1 MLSAAVPLA
10 GALAVVFVSWSRDR
24 VRVPEADALDNVYA
38 SAPEVVDMRPL
49 SAGVTLGQLLEDA
62 GVRGTDRN
70 SLLLAFREQANP
82 RRMRSGA
89 EVRIVRRRWG
99 EDPLR
104 IEVDLDRDRLVR
116 LERARSGWTSSL
128 VELVTT
134 TDTVFVAGEIRSS
147 LWTAILGN
155 DGLGGVPLADRRQ
168 MVGQLDRVFQW
179 QIDFSRQIRGGDTYR
194 FVLERERR
202 PDGSMRA
209 GRLLAAE
216 LVNADRPYYAIRF
229 EPGDEPVSWF
239 DLEGQSVRR
248 AFLMKPIELSRISS
262 GFTNSR
268 FHPILRRWRAHRG
281 VDYAANSGTPV
292 QATGSGVVV
301 RRGWGDAY
309 GRVIDIRHPNGF
321 LTRYAHLRGWAR
333 GLAVGSRVTQGQV
346 IGYVGMTG
354 LATGPHLHY
363 EMHVGGRPIDP
374 IAIDL
379 PAEDPVPAADLAR
392 WERVRDQRL
401 RLLLGLPGPE
411 TFRERRTEARV
422 ADSDG

>member
-1 MLSAAVPLA
+1 MLSAAVPLT
-10 GALAVVFVSWSRDR
+10 GAVAVVFVLWNRGS
-24 VRVPEADALDNVYA
+24 VPEADVLDDVYA
-38 SAPEVVDMRPL
+38 VMPEVVDVRSL

-62 GVRGTDRN
+62 GMRGTDRN
-70 SLLLAFREQANP
+70 GLLLAFREQANP

-128 VELVTT
+128 IELVTT

-155 DGLGGVPLADRRQ
+155 GGLGGVPVADRRQ

-179 QIDFSRQIRGGDTYR
+179 QIDFSRQIRDGDTYR

-202 PDGSMRA
+202 PDGSMRT

-216 LVNADRPYYAIRF
+216 LVNAGRAYYAIRF
-229 EPGDEPVSWF
+229 EPRDESQSWF

-292 QATGSGVVV
+292 QATGGGVVV
-301 RRGWGDAY
+301 RRGWGEAY
-309 GRVIDIRHPNGF
+309 GRVIDVRHPNGF
-321 LTRYAHLRGWAR
+321 LTRYAHLSGWAR
-333 GLAVGSRVTQGQV
+333 GLAVGSRVTQGEV

-379 PAEDPVPAADLAR
+379 PAEDPVPEADMAR
-392 WERVRDQRL
+392 WERVRDERL

>member
-1 MLSAAVPLA
+1 MLSAALPLVA
-10 GALAVVFVSWSRDR
+10 AALTVVLVSWNRPGL
-24 VRVPEADALDNVYA
+24 PETDAVGGVYA
-38 SAPEVVDMRPL
+38 SAPEVVEVHSL
-49 SAGVTLGQLLEDA
+49 STGVTFGQLLEDA
-62 GVRGTDRN
+62 GMRSADSGN
-70 SLLLAFREQANP
+70 LLLAFREQANP

-99 EDPLR
+99 GDPFR

-128 VELVTT
+128 IELVTT

-155 DGLGGVPLADRRQ
+155 EELGGVPLADRRQ
-168 MVGQLDRVFQW
+168 MVGRLDRVFQW
-179 QIDFSRQIRGGDTYR
+179 QIDFSRQIRQGDTYR

-202 PDGSMRA
+202 PDGSMRS
-209 GRLLAAE
+209 GQLLAAE
-216 LVNADRPYYAIRF
+216 LVNGGRPYYAIRF
-229 EPGDEPVSWF
+229 EPSDEPASWF

-281 VDYAANSGTPV
+281 VDYAADSGTPV
-292 QATGSGVVV
+292 QATGSGVVI
-301 RRGWGDAY
+301 RRGWGDSY
-309 GRVIDIRHPNGF
+309 GRVIDVRHPNGF
-321 LTRYAHLRGWAR
+321 LTRYAHLSGWAR
-333 GLAVGSRVTQGQV
+333 GSAVGSRVTQGQV

-363 EMHVGGRPIDP
+363 EMHVGGRAVDP

-379 PAEDPVPAADLAR
+379 PAEDPVPAADMAR
-392 WERVRDQRL
+392 WEREREGRL

-422 ADSDG
+422 VDSDG

>member
-1 MLSAAVPLA
+1 MLSIAVPLA
-10 GALAVVFVSWSRDR
+10 GALAVVFVSWNRDG
-24 VRVPEADALDNVYA
+24 VPEADALDDVYA
-38 SAPEVVDMRPL
+38 TMPEVVDVRSL
-49 SAGVTLGQLLEDA
+49 SAGVTLGRLLEDA
-62 GVRGTDRN
+62 GMRGTDRN

-128 VELVTT
+128 IELMTT

-155 DGLGGVPLADRRQ
+155 GGLGGVPLADRRQ

-179 QIDFSRQIRGGDTYR
+179 QIDFSRQIRDGDTYR

-202 PDGSMRA
+202 TDGSMRS

-216 LVNADRPYYAIRF
+216 LVNAGRAYHAIRF
-229 EPGDEPVSWF
+229 EPRDEPQSWF

-301 RRGWGDAY
+301 RRGWGEAY
-309 GRVIDIRHPNGF
+309 GRVIDLRHPNGF
-321 LTRYAHLRGWAR
+321 LTRYAHLGGWAR
-333 GLAVGSRVTQGQV
+333 GLVVGSRVTQGEV

-379 PAEDPVPAADLAR
+379 PAEDPVPEADMAR
-392 WERVRDQRL
+392 WERVRDERL

>member
-10 GALAVVFVSWSRDR
+10 GALAVVFVSWNRDR
-24 VRVPEADALDNVYA
+24 VRVHEAGALDDVYA
-38 SAPEVVDMRPL
+38 AIPEVVDVRSL
-49 SAGVTLGQLLEDA
+49 SAGVTLGQLLEEA
-62 GVRGTDRN
+62 GMLGTDRN
-70 SLLLAFREQANP
+70 SLFLAFREQANP

-99 EDPLR
+99 EDPYR

-116 LERARSGWTSSL
+116 IERARSGWTSSL
-128 VELVTT
+128 IELVTT
-134 TDTVFVAGEIRSS
+134 TDTVFVAGEIQSS

-155 DGLGGVPLADRRQ
+155 GGLVGVPVADRRQ

-179 QIDFSRQIRGGDTYR
+179 QIDFSRQIRDGDTYR
-194 FVLERERR
+194 FVLERDRR
-202 PDGSMRA
+202 PDGSMRT

-216 LVNADRPYYAIRF
+216 LVNAGRAYYAIRF
-229 EPGDEPVSWF
+229 EPGDEPQSWF

-301 RRGWGDAY
+301 RRGWGEAY
-309 GRVIDIRHPNGF
+309 GRVIDVRHPNGF
-321 LTRYAHLRGWAR
+321 LTRYAHLSGWAR
-333 GLAVGSRVTQGQV
+333 GLAVGSRVTQGEV

-379 PAEDPVPAADLAR
+379 PAEDPVPAADMAR
-392 WERVRDQRL
+392 WESVRDQRL

-422 ADSDG
+422 ADPDG